1 MQHAPERSQRPHHI
15 LVSPVHRR
23 TARDDHDVLQ
33 VGKLVEEAAEGLEL
47 QVLELRL
54 RVRDVEVEDDGVQF
68 LCVDGGEEAFDA
80 VADCRDVVSPDP

>member
-1 MQHAPERSQRPHHI
+1 M
-15 LVSPVHRR
+15 
-23 TARDDHDVLQ
+23 
-33 VGKLVEEAAEGLEL
+33 EEAAECLKL

-68 LCVDGGEEAFDA
+68 LCVDVGKEAFDA